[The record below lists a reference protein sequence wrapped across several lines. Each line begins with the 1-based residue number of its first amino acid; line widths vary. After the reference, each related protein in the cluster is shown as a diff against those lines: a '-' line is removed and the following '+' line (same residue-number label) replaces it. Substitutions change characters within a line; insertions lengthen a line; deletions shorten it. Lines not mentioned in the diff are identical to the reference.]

1 MGRDTTTKRIVPDP
15 TKFPNGISG
24 LATQIHAL
32 GLKIGIY
39 RYVYQDTSLAEIYLW
54 LYNSDAGTATCAGF
68 PGSLGFESIDAATWS
83 EWGID
88 YLKYGSTCISSLK
101 LGSV

>member
-1 MGRDTTTKRIVPDP
+1 M
-15 TKFPNGISG
+15 
-24 LATQIHAL
+24 
-32 GLKIGIY
+32 
-39 RYVYQDTSLAEIYLW
+39 